1 MSDFSDLRKKLNGIK
16 PQVGGCHQ
24 NKEEVF
30 NLTDEQKRILNMM
43 INKDSIVK
51 MSMEIGVSQRTI
63 SAETK
68 KIKELYSNYLQ
79 MEITKMISLIN

>member
-1 MSDFSDLRKKLNGIK
+1 MIEKLKIKALYNDF
-16 PQVGGCHQ
+16 V
-24 NKEEVF
+24 NKV
-30 NLTDEQKRILNMM
+30 NLSEEQKRILNMM

>member
-1 MSDFSDLRKKLNGIK
+1 
-16 PQVGGCHQ
+16 
-24 NKEEVF
+24 
-30 NLTDEQKRILNMM
+30 MM

>member
-1 MSDFSDLRKKLNGIK
+1 MIEKLKIKALYNDF
-16 PQVGGCHQ
+16 V
-24 NKEEVF
+24 NKV
-30 NLTDEQKRILNMM
+30 NLTEEQKRILNMM

-51 MSMEIGVSQRTI
+51 MSLEIGVSQRTI

>member
-1 MSDFSDLRKKLNGIK
+1 MIEKLKIKALYNDF
-16 PQVGGCHQ
+16 V
-24 NKEEVF
+24 NKV
-30 NLTDEQKRILNMM
+30 NLTEEQKRILNMM

-79 MEITKMISLIN
+79 MEITKMISLIS

>member
-1 MSDFSDLRKKLNGIK
+1 MIEKLKIKALYNDF
-16 PQVGGCHQ
+16 V
-24 NKEEVF
+24 NKV
-30 NLTDEQKRILNMM
+30 NLSEEQKRILNMM

-51 MSMEIGVSQRTI
+51 MSMEIGASQRTI

>member
-1 MSDFSDLRKKLNGIK
+1 MIEKLKIKALYNDF
-16 PQVGGCHQ
+16 V
-24 NKEEVF
+24 NKV

-51 MSMEIGVSQRTI
+51 ISLEIGVSQRTI

-79 MEITKMISLIN
+79 MEITKMISLIS